1 MSSLAGT
8 EPAFP
13 APGTPERRLWGIGS
27 YRLLIA
33 VTLVIL
39 FHLPK
44 GSIPVLEATDTHAL
58 RIIAFVSVVWSFL
71 YLLFLRFSV
80 PALSRAW
87 RNGIPVV
94 MDTALVVAL
103 LHYSSGLTGPFAI
116 LPLLLLVST
125 AHVLRGRATFLYV
138 SVLVVLLLG
147 VSFLDTGKTLRAPP
161 IGQTFVYLLALL
173 AIAFLADSLVR
184 SLERSDRL
192 ARQRD
197 REILDLNA
205 LNQKIIQQVDSGILV
220 LDRQNRVV
228 LSNPAARQMTGYENW
243 KNLPVALDLVEPRL
257 ALALRQHG
265 SQTDAEL
272 SVAIG
277 GKSTSDAYTLLMRA
291 IALSQSPYRLL
302 ILQDATALRERQRE
316 VQMAA
321 LGRLAANIAH
331 EIRNPLSA
339 VRHANQLLEEL
350 VTEPGSLH
358 LFHIIERETLRISR
372 IIDSVLEMAR
382 PAPAHPEPI
391 NASSWLP
398 VMIQQLQEDPTL
410 ARLDIRL
417 HFPPAP
423 EHPVLFA
430 DPEHLRQ
437 IFTNLLH
444 NAALHG
450 GISGNQIPV
459 DIHIGRADH
468 EGRILIT
475 VRDHGAGIPADLM
488 ERIFEPF
495 FTTDSRGTGLG
506 LSMIREL
513 LRLNQGTVSCR
524 NHPENGAEFELSLP
538 EWTLQKLP

>member
-1 MSSLAGT
+1 MSSMAGR
-8 EPAFP
+8 ERVLPAQ
-13 APGTPERRLWGIGS
+13 GTPERRLLGIGS

-33 VTLVIL
+33 ATLVIL

-44 GSIPVLEATDTHAL
+44 GSIPVLADTNTHAL
-58 RIIAFVSVVWSFL
+58 RIIGLVSIVWSFL
-71 YLLFLRFSV
+71 YLLLLRFSL
-80 PALSRAW
+80 PALSGPW
-87 RNGIPVV
+87 RNGIPVA
-94 MDTALVVAL
+94 MDTALVIAL
-103 LHYSSGLTGPFAI
+103 LHYSDGLTGPFAI

-138 SVLVVLLLG
+138 SVLVVLLLA
-147 VSFLDTGKTLRAPP
+147 VTFLDTGRILHAPP
-161 IGQTFVYLLALL
+161 IGQIFVYLLALL

-192 ARQRD
+192 ARQRG
-197 REILDLNA
+197 REILDLNV
-205 LNQKIIQQVDSGILV
+205 LNQEIIQQVDSGILV

-228 LSNPAARQMTGYENW
+228 LSNPAAQRMTGYENW
-243 KNLPVALDLVEPRL
+243 KNLPVALDLVQPRL

-265 SQTDAEL
+265 SQTDSEL

-277 GKSTSDAYTLLMRA
+277 GKSTADAYTLLMRA
-291 IALSQSPYRLL
+291 IALPQGPYRLL

-382 PAPAHPEPI
+382 PTPAHPEPI

-410 ARLDIRL
+410 ARLDIDL

-423 EHPVLFA
+423 PVLFA

-437 IFTNLLH
+437 IFTNLLA

-450 GISGNQIPV
+450 GIQENKIPV

-468 EGRILIT
+468 EGRILVT

-524 NHPENGAEFELSLP
+524 NHPESGAEFEISLP
-538 EWTLQKLP
+538 EWTC